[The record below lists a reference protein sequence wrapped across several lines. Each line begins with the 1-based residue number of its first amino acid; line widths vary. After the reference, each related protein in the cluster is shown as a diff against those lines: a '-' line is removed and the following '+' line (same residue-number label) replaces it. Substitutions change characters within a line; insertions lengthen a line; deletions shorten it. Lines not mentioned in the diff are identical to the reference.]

1 MAGFTAIAAGVGMA
15 GQAGSSLMSF
25 GQASAAKR
33 KANDARLKGEKLMR
47 EARERAEKN
56 VYDKLK
62 LPLDAFNEQ
71 YRQNAALQT
80 QQVDALQEGGQRA
93 LAAGIGKVAAA
104 SNANTETIRIGQG
117 KAQTQLDKLK
127 ADAEEKIKQQT
138 ISMDVSAGQDALE
151 EEALLKEQAAA
162 ATQKGFASGTKAL
175 VGGLGMAAPL
185 FGGDKMKDAD
195 FEKYLGILG
204 MGGGATPGS
213 SATPGMFAN
222 AVNMDG
228 IGGLG

>member
-15 GQAGSSLMSF
+15 GQAGTSLMSF

-56 VYDKLK
+56 VYAKLK

-185 FGGDKMKDAD
+185 FGGEKMDDED

-204 MGGGATPGS
+204 MGPAGVPA
-213 SATPGMFAN
+213 
-222 AVNMDG
+222 
-228 IGGLG
+228 